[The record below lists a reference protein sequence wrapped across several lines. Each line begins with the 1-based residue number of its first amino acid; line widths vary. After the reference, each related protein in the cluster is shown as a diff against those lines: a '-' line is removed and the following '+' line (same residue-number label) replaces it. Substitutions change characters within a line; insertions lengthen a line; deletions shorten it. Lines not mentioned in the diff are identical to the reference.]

1 MSPLRTAQPPSRRAN
16 RWLMILI
23 AIMIVTAGAITS
35 AVTAPPSP
43 LVGLSFG
50 LSSLIFAA
58 ALILA
63 ARVTIALERARRR
76 AHPPPPETNP
86 FPLLSKLLKRH

>member
-1 MSPLRTAQPPSRRAN
+1 MALRSGQAQSRRAH
-16 RWLMILI
+16 RWLVFLI
-23 AIMIVTAGAITS
+23 AIMVATAGAITA

-43 LVGLSFG
+43 LAGLSFG

-63 ARVTIALERARRR
+63 GRVTIALERARRR
-76 AHPPPPETNP
+76 ALPPPPETNP
-86 FPLLSKLLKRH
+86 FPIVSKLLRPK